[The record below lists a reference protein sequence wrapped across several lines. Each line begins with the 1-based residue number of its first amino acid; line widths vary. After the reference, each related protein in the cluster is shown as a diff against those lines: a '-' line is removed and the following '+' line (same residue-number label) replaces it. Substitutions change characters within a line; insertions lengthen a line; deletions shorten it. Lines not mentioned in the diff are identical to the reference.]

1 MSIPYDWVAGDTGS
15 KLLVTCT
22 NREDQAAID
31 LDGATVNLKYKI
43 DDGDLVTREMTNLSP
58 TANGQAEYTFGLIDD
73 DPELPELTAGAAGSE
88 FVGEV
93 EIEDATGKII
103 TTPTQIRKSIRY
115 KPV

>member
-58 TANGQAEYTFGLIDD
+58 TANGQAEYTFLTG
-73 DPELPELTAGAAGSE
+73 ELTAVAAGCE

-93 EIEDATGKII
+93 EISSPGGII

>member
-22 NREDQAAID
+22 NKEDQSVID
-31 LDGATVNLKYKI
+31 LENAVVTLKYKI
-43 DDGDLVTREMTNLSP
+43 DAGDLVTKTMTNLLPES
-58 TANGQAEYTFGLIDD
+58 NGQAEYTFGLIGD
-73 DPELPELTAGAAGSE
+73 DPELTAVAAGSE